1 MTAYI
6 IHERPYN
13 ENKKYIVLISRE
25 KGVYSISTS
34 HKKNI
39 HYFNQYQTIT
49 TRRKPSLAD
58 PVEHHPSLVGKK
70 LYCGLYLNEL
80 IYRFCK
86 PLDPHPELFDQYALS
101 LSLLRQNADTAI
113 TLRYFELRL
122 LEACGYGIDIAHIQM
137 PYVVFNKNH
146 GFIGQQTPCDNSI
159 SLDHL
164 KSMVQDLKPSLEVK
178 YFFRHILHTLLS
190 SSLQSRLL
198 YDKIT

>member
-13 ENKKYIVLISRE
+13 ENKKYIVLFSRE
-25 KGVYSISTS
+25 KGVDSISTS
-34 HKKNI
+34 HKKNV
-39 HYFNQYQTIT
+39 HYFNQYQTLT
-49 TRRKPSLAD
+49 TRKKPSLAD
-58 PVEHHPSLVGKK
+58 TIEHYPSLIGKR

-101 LSLLRQNADTAI
+101 LSLLRQNADTNI

-137 PYVVFNKNH
+137 PYIAFNKH
-146 GFIGQQTPCDNSI
+146 QGFIGLQSPSDNSI
-159 SLDHL
+159 TLHHL
-164 KSMVQDLKPSLEVK
+164 KLMVEDLKPSLEVK
-178 YFFRHILHTLLS
+178 IFFRHILHTLLS